1 MKRSLQ
7 FFVGLFCLFAPRV
20 LQAQTWPNPE
30 VLYYKMNGVG
40 TSIPNDA
47 LSPPAGTA
55 TATIQGAITQ
65 GGTGKCGGGLI
76 GSGVTST
83 TDFLNTGWATN
94 LSSTAS
100 WTISFYSANFGSTA
114 ALYYIFGDLNA
125 SSFRCFTN
133 GVAGPNNWILR
144 GTGLTDVLVTGG
156 ATVAPHHI
164 AFVYDASL
172 ANIQAYLDGVLV
184 NTVAQG
190 AFTLSST
197 GPFKV
202 MGYSANIGAPV
213 GGVLDEF
220 RLYSRALTAT
230 EVAGIHGAA
239 NVTVNATSTPSPA
252 NVCAGNQLTLTGTGN
267 ASSYSW
273 SDGVNPYPDNTA
285 FMPTISG
292 AYVVT
297 ATDGAGCTATSS
309 LTVTVNALPNVTA
322 SANPG
327 TTICG
332 NSPVTLQGGGA
343 NTYTWNGIPT
353 LGSDTV
359 LNPATAGTYTVVG
372 VDANNCSASSNVTL
386 NVANLPIAPNVIVC
400 PGSALVEL
408 SASVVQNF
416 SGNLSPA
423 SPTWNRPVAAT
434 PPSLLSGVGTSVYY
448 ATHTFTVPVTG
459 NYTITS
465 LINSPFDGFGV
476 LYQNSFNPLTPIVNA
491 ITASDDVIGDE
502 PEITAVL
509 TAGTTYIYVHT
520 TFDNGETGA
529 YQMQMTATPS
539 SPVLWFTQ
547 ASGGVSVD
555 GSNPFNPI
563 NDLEVLASGGVY
575 ANLTSS
581 SAAGSYD
588 FWVADASSPDCR
600 TQMTLTISPA
610 FAVTAS
616 ASATPICM
624 GSSTTLN
631 ASGATTYT
639 WMPGSLSG
647 SPAVMPLV
655 NTTYTVTGTDGAGC
669 TATNTVDVVVN
680 PASLNTPTV
689 VDDSTCAPGGVV
701 NLSATG
707 TVVNWY
713 DALTGGTLVNTGNNF
728 SPNISNTETYY
739 VDNSDQTLVGPFAV
753 TMPAQTGTFTGNVRG
768 YFFIAPND
776 FVITS
781 LFVPTTASSGTQN
794 IAVVKFNNNVP
805 PPLFSATTNAFT
817 VEFLTQNNPTAGYI
831 PVNIPVLA
839 GEVIGILGTRST
851 VNSYSNTGNTITING
866 STVTLSRLG
875 MQFPLTTTAP
885 QDLWTEAAGS
895 ISRIEFEYSNS
906 TTGCPSYPRV
916 PVVGTVNPLPNV
928 TANITPTTT
937 CANTSAIP
945 SGAGALTYTWDAGL
959 IDGQAFIV
967 STGNTTYTVTGTDAN
982 GCTATSTA
990 TVSASA
996 SSGLLATA
1004 TSSQLQ
1010 NQGDDMNLS
1019 YYDASCNLIASVDDG
1034 ALGNI
1039 LGLTSAAVNVDATAG
1054 SHNGQPFVRRW
1065 YEITPA
1071 SNGSADVV
1079 LYVNQSDFD
1088 DYNAIVLPPYLPMPT
1103 SGSNADPNIPNI
1115 RITKN
1120 DNTGLGNNPVVITPS
1135 VNWNGQYW
1143 ELSFNTSSFSQFR
1156 IHSAN
1161 QFNAPLPVSLVKFEG
1176 QKLNTSDLLTWVTS
1190 AEQNNAYF
1198 NLQYSRDAKS
1208 FETIAQ
1214 VTSKAP
1220 GGNSQMNLSYAYEHL
1235 KPQAG
1240 HNYYRLEQVDLNGQR
1255 STQSKVLDLIRTG
1268 AGSIVQLYPNPV
1280 QQTLN
1285 IEWYA
1290 EKSVVSA
1297 VKVFDMSGRMVQQIQ
1312 ANLQSGVNTL
1322 TMNFSALASGIYT
1335 VQLFEDDHLSFVEQV
1350 RKTQ

>member
-285 FMPTISG
+285 FVPTISG

-359 LNPATAGTYTVVG
+359 LSPPTSGTYTVVG
-372 VDANNCSASSNVTL
+372 VDANNCSASSN
-386 NVANLPIAPNVIVC
+386 I
-400 PGSALVEL
+400 
-408 SASVVQNF
+408 
-416 SGNLSPA
+416 
-423 SPTWNRPVAAT
+423 
-434 PPSLLSGVGTSVYY
+434 
-448 ATHTFTVPVTG
+448 
-459 NYTITS
+459 
-465 LINSPFDGFGV
+465 
-476 LYQNSFNPLTPIVNA
+476 
-491 ITASDDVIGDE
+491 
-502 PEITAVL
+502 
-509 TAGTTYIYVHT
+509 
-520 TFDNGETGA
+520 
-529 YQMQMTATPS
+529 
-539 SPVLWFTQ
+539 
-547 ASGGVSVD
+547 
-555 GSNPFNPI
+555 
-563 NDLEVLASGGVY
+563 
-575 ANLTSS
+575 
-581 SAAGSYD
+581 
-588 FWVADASSPDCR
+588 
-600 TQMTLTISPA
+600 TLTVSPA
-610 FAVTAS
+610 FTVTAS
-616 ASATPICM
+616 AAASPICM

-631 ASGATTYT
+631 ASGATTYN

-647 SPAVMPLV
+647 SPSVMPLA

-680 PASLNTPTV
+680 PASLSTPTV

-707 TVVNWY
+707 TLVKWY
-713 DALTGGTLVNTGNNF
+713 DALSGGTLVNTGNNF

-739 VDNSDQTLVGPFAV
+739 VDNSDQTIVGPFAV
-753 TMPAQTGTFTGNVRG
+753 PMPPQTSTFTGNVRG
-768 YFFIAPND
+768 YVFTAPND

-839 GEVIGILGTRST
+839 GEVIGILGTRNT
-851 VNSYSNTGNTITING
+851 VNSYSNVGNTITING

-885 QDLWTEAAGS
+885 QDLWTENS
-895 ISRIEFEYSNS
+895 LNISRIEFEYSNI
-906 TTGCPSYPRV
+906 TTSCPSYPRV

-1161 QFNAPLPVSLVKFEG
+1161 QFNAPLPVSLVKFDG